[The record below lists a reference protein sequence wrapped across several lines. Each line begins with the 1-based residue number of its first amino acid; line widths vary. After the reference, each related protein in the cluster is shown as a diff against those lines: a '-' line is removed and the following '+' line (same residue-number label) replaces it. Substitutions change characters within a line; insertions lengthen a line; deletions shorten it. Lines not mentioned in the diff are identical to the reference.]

1 MRIQH
6 PGVGDWAGVTLLA
19 VAVVAAVIAAVT
31 ERGAWLAGAGV
42 ALLLWA
48 GRRLSVLDHAVLV
61 TSLPAWLDRLA
72 VAAGC
77 GAGVAAV
84 AVGVRA
90 VLRPV
95 SPSAVSRPG

>member
-1 MRIQH
+1 M
-6 PGVGDWAGVTLLA
+6 VLLA
-19 VAVVAAVIAAVT
+19 VAVVAAVVAAAT
-31 ERGAWLAGAGV
+31 DQGPWLAGAGV

-72 VAAGC
+72 VAVGC

-84 AVGVRA
+84 VIGVRA

-95 SPSAVSRPG
+95 SPSVVPRPG